1 MGRRGLRNRIRAAL
15 TSRRIGN
22 VALSRM
28 APCACETEPMSSDRL
43 AAETRATSGFAPCFP
58 VRYVQ
63 AALAHYEQLGFEVM
77 PFEDGMEWAWVRF
90 GAAEI
95 HLFLKKDHNPSTT
108 AAAADLKVDN
118 VDELVRTWS
127 ATGVNGTSDPYDTP
141 YNMRE
146 AVHVDIDNNLIR
158 IDSPLRT

>member
-1 MGRRGLRNRIRAAL
+1 M
-15 TSRRIGN
+15 
-22 VALSRM
+22 
-28 APCACETEPMSSDRL
+28 
-43 AAETRATSGFAPCFP
+43 
-58 VRYVQ
+58 Q

-77 PFEDGMEWAWVRF
+77 PFEDGATWAWVRF

-108 AAAADLKVDN
+108 AAAADLRVDD
-118 VDELVRTWS
+118 VDELERTWS
-127 ATGVNGTSDPYDTP
+127 ATGVDSTSEPYDTP

-158 IDSPLRT
+158 INSPLRI